1 MSLLPK
7 KRDSVQLKPQ
17 LEPKQRTIEQL
28 AIPSEVFENF
38 RPSCEEDYNDHLS
51 VQTIIFN
58 HPLDNR
64 PFALV
69 EVHGYEF
76 AALLDSGSN
85 ATVMSM
91 RQFRR
96 ISPSSLKDLDHP
108 CELRS
113 ANGQNMPVQGQCYL
127 PFTFKGKTKVVCT
140 LIVENLSV
148 DCLLGMDFWRAFGI
162 TPELHDCA
170 LVNPDVDQVL
180 EGGVHSDESTLTPE
194 QAERIEEV
202 KSLFQGVTPGKLNTT
217 TLTEHRIVIKE
228 EFQGK
233 DPVIRYPYKM
243 SPNKL
248 SKVWGEVDR
257 WRSMGIIE
265 ESDSDWSL
273 NIVAVTKPD
282 DSIRLCLD
290 ARPINERTVRDAYPL
305 PHPGRILG
313 SLPKARFL
321 STIDLKEAFLQVPL
335 AKDSRKYTAF
345 SVPGRGMFHFTRL
358 PFGLVNSPATL
369 ARLMD
374 QVLGRGKLEPFV
386 FVYLDDII
394 IVSETFEHHIQL
406 LKEVA
411 NCLSKAN
418 LTINL
423 EKSRFG
429 VPQLKFLGYFLS
441 RDGLKVN
448 PDKIQPIL
456 DYERPITITKLRRF
470 LGMCGYYRRFIR
482 RYSEV
487 TAPLTDL
494 LKTKSKNISWNSEA
508 EKAFLEIKEM
518 LITPP
523 ILVSPDFSKEFILQ
537 TDASDTAVAAVLAQT
552 HPDGEKVV
560 AYFSHKLT
568 TPQRNYHATEKEG
581 LAVVLAVENFRGY
594 LEGYHFRLVTD
605 NSAITWIMQTKWK
618 TGSRLS
624 RWSLELQL
632 YDMTIEHRKGKD
644 NIVPD
649 ALSRAVAEISAVT
662 KSDWYCDLKSKV
674 IENPDD
680 YCDFKVES
688 GQLYKYVKAE
698 EVPCD
703 SRFSWKLIPAPEC
716 RQEII
721 EKTHENLLHVG
732 FDKTL
737 HEIKL
742 RYFWPSMASQVRK
755 FLQSCGTCKEIK
767 APFVPVQPE
776 LGQARTSNS
785 PWRMISVDYI
795 GPLPRSKRGYQHL
808 LVVLDVY
815 SKYVMLAPVRKI
827 QSSSLCTIL
836 REQWFNRHGSP
847 EVLLSDNASTFV
859 SKEFGQFLKENRVT
873 HWLNTKYHS
882 QANPVER
889 VNRSINTAIRAY
901 ARTDQRSW
909 DVHVSDVEKVLNTT
923 IHSSTGFSPYFVIHG
938 NEMAS
943 GEDFSR
949 TSGVS
954 EDDLKVR
961 HQRLTKIREIVE
973 KNLQKA
979 SETVRH
985 QYNLR
990 HRKFAKP
997 FEPGQ
1002 LVYRRN
1008 TKQSDAI
1015 ASYNAKLGPQYLPA
1029 KILRRRGASSYE
1041 LVDLE
1046 GKNLGFWPANL
1057 IKPA

>member
-1 MSLLPK
+1 MPLLLK
-7 KRDSVQLKPQ
+7 KRDQVQLKSQ
-17 LEPKQRTIEQL
+17 LESLERPIDHL
-28 AIPSEVFENF
+28 VIPPEIFNSF
-38 RPSCEEDYNDHLS
+38 RPAKPEDYNDRIS

-58 HPLDNR
+58 NPSDNR
-64 PFALV
+64 PFVLV
-69 EVHGYEF
+69 EVCGSEF

-85 ATVMSM
+85 ATIISE

-96 ISPSSLKDLDHP
+96 ISPGPLKSLDHP

-113 ANGQNMPVQGQCYL
+113 ANGQVISVRGQCYL
-127 PFTFKGKTKVVCT
+127 PFTFKGITKVVCT
-140 LIVENLSV
+140 LVVDKLSV
-148 DCLLGMDFWRAFGI
+148 DCLLGMDFWKSFGI
-162 TPELHDCA
+162 TPELKDCA
-170 LVNPDVDQVL
+170 LVGPGRVQSAEEEL
-180 EGGVHSDESTLTPE
+180 QSTLSAS
-194 QAERIEEV
+194 QAARINQV
-202 KSLFQGVTPGKLNTT
+202 KSWFQGVEPGKLSTT
-217 TLTEHRIVIKE
+217 TLTEHRIIIKE
-228 EFQGK
+228 EFQNK

-243 SPNKL
+243 SPSKL
-248 SKVWGEVDR
+248 QKVWAEVDR
-257 WRSMGIIE
+257 WRAMGIIE

-273 NIVAVTKPD
+273 NLVAVTKPD

-290 ARPINERTVRDAYPL
+290 ARPLNERTVRDAYPL

-313 SLPKARFL
+313 SLPKARYL

-335 AKDSRKYTAF
+335 AQDSRKYTAF

-374 QVLGRGKLEPFV
+374 QVLGRGKLEPYV

-394 IVSETFEHHIQL
+394 IVSESFEHHVQL

-411 NCLSKAN
+411 DCLRKAN

-441 RDGLKVN
+441 REGLKVN
-448 PDKIQPIL
+448 PEKIQPIL

-470 LGMCGYYRRFIR
+470 LGMCGYYRRFIDR
-482 RYSEV
+482 FSEV
-487 TAPLTDL
+487 TAPLSDL
-494 LKTKSKNISWNSEA
+494 LKTKSKNISWNPEA
-508 EKAFLEIKEM
+508 EKAFLEIKER
-518 LITPP
+518 LVTPP
-523 ILVSPDFSKEFILQ
+523 VLVPPDFSKEFILQ
-537 TDASDTAVAAVLAQT
+537 TDASDTAVAAVLAQK
-552 HPDGEKVV
+552 HLDGEKVV

-594 LEGYHFRLVTD
+594 LEGYHFRLITD

-632 YDMTIEHRKGKD
+632 YNMTIEHRKGKD

-649 ALSRAVAEISAVT
+649 ALSRAVAEVSAVT
-662 KSDWYCDLKSKV
+662 KSDWYCDLRSKV
-674 IENPDD
+674 IENPDA
-680 YCDFKVES
+680 YCDFKVENE
-688 GQLYKYVKAE
+688 QLFKYVKAE
-698 EVPCD
+698 EIPSD
-703 SRFSWKLIPAPEC
+703 TRFSWKLVPAPEC
-716 RQEII
+716 RLEII

-732 FDKTL
+732 LDKTL

-742 RYFWPSMASQVRK
+742 RYFWPKMATQTRA
-755 FLQSCGTCKEIK
+755 FLQKCGTCKEIK
-767 APFVPVQPE
+767 APYVPVQPE

-795 GPLPRSKRGYQHL
+795 GPLPRSKHGYQHL

-815 SKYVMLAPVRKI
+815 SKYVMLVPVRKI
-827 QSSSLCTIL
+827 ASSSLCTIL

-847 EVLLSDNASTFV
+847 EILLSDNAATFT
-859 SKEFGQFLKENRVT
+859 SKEFGQFLKEQNVK
-873 HWLNTKYHS
+873 HWLNAKYHS

-889 VNRSINTAIRAY
+889 VNRSINAAIRAY
-901 ARTDQRSW
+901 ARSDQRNW
-909 DVHVSDVEKVLNTT
+909 DQHISDVERVLNITT
-923 IHSSTGFSPYFVIHG
+923 HSSTGFTPYFVVHG
-938 NEMAS
+938 CEMA
-943 GEDFSR
+943 GGNDFSGN
-949 TSGVS
+949 SGDM
-954 EDDLKVR
+954 EDNLQAR
-961 HQRLTKIREIVE
+961 HERITKIREIVD
-973 KNLQKA
+973 KNLKKA
-979 SETVRH
+979 SESVRH

-990 HRKFAKP
+990 HRKFAKL
-997 FEPGQ
+997 FEVGQ

-1015 ASYNAKLGPQYLPA
+1015 AGYNAKLGSQYLPA
-1029 KILRRRGASSYE
+1029 KVLRRRGTSSYE
-1041 LVDLE
+1041 LVDLD